1 MKPGPLIMLILGIV
15 LTLFGGA
22 LTVGGTVAAL
32 GNAAQGPDGF
42 FTSPAETLS
51 TDSYALTSRFDSSA
65 SGVPDTTGPV
75 DPDLA
80 SLLVEVEST
89 TGSDV
94 FVGIAPADEVAGYLA
109 GVAHT
114 EVRDI
119 QTDPFRVDSLDV
131 PGSARPDPPASQ
143 DFWIESASGP
153 GRQSITTS
161 WEPGAFSLVVMNADA
176 GQPVSVDV
184 RVGARTGLL
193 GPIAAGL
200 LGVGILL
207 VLVGLLLLILGV
219 VGLARGGRS
228 DRTTPST
235 GAGPGTT
242 IPAVPGAP
250 AGPERP
256 RYPAG

>member
-22 LTVGGTVAAL
+22 LVAGGAVAAL
-32 GNAAQGPDGF
+32 GNAAQGTDGF
-42 FTSPAETLS
+42 FTSPAEALS
-51 TDSYALTSRFDSSA
+51 TDSYALTSRFDA
-65 SGVPDTTGPV
+65 PAGRVPEGAGPV

-80 SLLVEVEST
+80 SFLVEVAST

-94 FVGIAPADEVAGYLA
+94 FVGIAPTDDVAGYLA

-119 QTDPFRVDSLDV
+119 QTDPFRVNYLDV
-131 PGSARPDPPASQ
+131 PGTERPEPPTSQ
-143 DFWIESASGP
+143 DFWIQSASGP

-176 GQPVSVDV
+176 GQQVSVDV
-184 RVGARTGLL
+184 RLGARTGLL
-193 GPIAAGL
+193 GPVATAL
-200 LGVGILL
+200 LGVGVLL

-228 DRTTPST
+228 NQSPPAT
-235 GAGPGTT
+235 G
-242 IPAVPGAP
+242 PGAP
-250 AGPERP
+250 APAVPAAPERP